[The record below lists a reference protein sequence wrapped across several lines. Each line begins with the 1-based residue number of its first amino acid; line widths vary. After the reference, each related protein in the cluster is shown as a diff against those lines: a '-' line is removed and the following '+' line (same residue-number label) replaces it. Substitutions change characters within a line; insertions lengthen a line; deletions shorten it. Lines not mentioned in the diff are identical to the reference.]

1 MFQIGMAYTLLTR
14 GVRHVTALDAS
25 LLLLAEPVLNP
36 VWAWMI
42 HGERPTSWALAGGA
56 VILSASVSR
65 TMMARDYCGIARVPR
80 SCWAASPIPA

>member
-1 MFQIGMAYTLLTR
+1 MHTLLTR

-42 HGERPTSWALAGGA
+42 QGERPTSWSLIGGA
-56 VILSASVSR
+56 VILVASVSR
-65 TMMARDYCGIARVPR
+65 TILARD
-80 SCWAASPIPA
+80 